1 LAKALKGFMKKALS
15 FLVGLGL
22 LIVAGGCAGAEPE
35 AADPAAKSVDAVDF
49 GPPQPLQ
56 ILHGDT
62 VIKMTVELADDPVER
77 AQGLMFRTEMA
88 ESHGM
93 LFDFE
98 SKRIV
103 RMWMKN
109 TLIPLDMIF
118 LDEDGKVVSIA
129 RNARPRSLRTISSGV
144 PVVSVLEINGG
155 LARKW
160 NLKRG
165 DKVVHSLFGTP
176 DIENGDSA
184 ALDAMVEQQSGD

>member
-1 LAKALKGFMKKALS
+1 
-15 FLVGLGL
+15 
-22 LIVAGGCAGAEPE
+22 
-35 AADPAAKSVDAVDF
+35 
-49 GPPQPLQ
+49 
-56 ILHGDT
+56 
-62 VIKMTVELADDPVER
+62 
-77 AQGLMFRTEMA
+77 
-88 ESHGM
+88 
-93 LFDFE
+93 
-98 SKRIV
+98 
-103 RMWMKN
+103 
-109 TLIPLDMIF
+109 